1 MSEARKWYFK
11 HLLFYFFVIPKEKL
25 KVTALPELELC
36 GCCTL
41 IEKHENM
48 FLENHLKWRVSF
60 EVLYWRYKEWFH

>member
-36 GCCTL
+36 DCCTL
-41 IEKHENM
+41 IEKHVFRESPKM
-48 FLENHLKWRVSF
+48 ESF
-60 EVLYWRYKEWFH
+60 I